1 MLLGARSGRIPRVE
15 LDLLVIGSGPGGQ
28 RAAIQ
33 AAKLG
38 KRVAVTERRN
48 RLGGVSIHTGTIPSK
63 TLRQAT
69 LEQLATRPLDV
80 LDPTR
85 VEESERQAVEQLLD
99 RAAAVVAAE
108 TAITREQFRRNHV
121 GLLPG
126 AASFVDDHTVRVEG
140 TEQPIRAARI
150 VIAAGTRP
158 ARPASVEFDD
168 RTIIDSDGLLKL
180 ESRVPRT
187 MTVVGAGVIGVE
199 YASMFGALGTK
210 VTVVDQ
216 RDRVLSFLDGE
227 IGEAFQ
233 YLLRRRN
240 VTFRLRE
247 RVEAVEALPGRGAR
261 LKLASGKEIVSETVL
276 YATGRQGDTDGL
288 RLEATGLET
297 DKRGRIKVDHTYR
310 TAVPHIYAVGDCAG
324 GGLAA
329 TAMEQG
335 RIAVLHA
342 FDQPVTQLPELVPI
356 GVYAIPELA
365 MVGRTEEE
373 LTDDAI
379 PYVAGIARWSEL
391 ARGVISGD
399 RDGILKLLVSPED
412 RSVLGVHVLGSGAT
426 DLVHIG
432 QAVMAAG
439 AGGLDFLVTAV
450 FNYPTFAESYKV
462 AALDADNRIKAMK
475 SFGT

>member
-1 MLLGARSGRIPRVE
+1 VE

-38 KRVAVTERRN
+38 RHVAVAERRD

-63 TLRQAT
+63 TLRQAV

-85 VEESERQAVEQLLD
+85 VEETERLAIQQLLD
-99 RAAAVVAAE
+99 RASAVVAAE
-108 TAITREQFRRNHV
+108 TAITREQFRRNRV

-126 AASFVDDHTVRVEG
+126 DATFEDPHTVRIAGMDELVH
-140 TEQPIRAARI
+140 ANRI
-150 VIAAGTRP
+150 VIAVGTRP
-158 ARPASVEFDD
+158 ARPASVAFDD

-199 YASMFGALGTK
+199 YASMFGLLGSK

-216 RDRVLSFLDGE
+216 RDRVLPWLDDE

-233 YLLRRRN
+233 YLLRRNN

-247 RVEAVEALPGRGAR
+247 KVEAVEAIPGRGALLR
-261 LKLASGKEIVSETVL
+261 LASGKEVMSETVL
-276 YATGRQGDTDGL
+276 YATGRQGDTEGL
-288 RLEATGLET
+288 GLHNAGLEC
-297 DKRGRIKVDHTYR
+297 DKRGRLAVDHQYR
-310 TAVPHIYAVGDCAG
+310 TTVPHIFAVGDVAG
-324 GGLAA
+324 PPGLAA

-335 RIAVLHA
+335 RIAALHA
-342 FDQPVTQLPELVPI
+342 FEQPVQELPDLIPT

-365 MVGRTEEE
+365 TVGLTEEQ
-373 LTDDAI
+373 LTDAAV
-379 PYVAGIARWSEL
+379 PYVCGVARWNEL
-391 ARGVISGD
+391 ARGVITRD
-399 RDGILKLLVSPED
+399 RDGMLKLLVSLED
-412 RSVLGVHVLGSGAT
+412 RRVLGVHVLGTSAT
-426 DLVHIG
+426 ELVHIG
-432 QAVMAAG
+432 QAVMASG

-462 AALDADNRIKAMK
+462 AALDAANRIRAMAE
-475 SFGT
+475 

>member
-1 MLLGARSGRIPRVE
+1 VE

-38 KRVAVTERRN
+38 KRVAVAERRN

-85 VEESERQAVEQLLD
+85 VEETEQEAIQQLLD

-108 TAITREQFRRNHV
+108 TQITREQFRRNRV
-121 GLLPG
+121 GLLQG
-126 AASFVDDHTVRVEG
+126 AATFIDPNTVQIEDSDEPVK
-140 TEQPIRAARI
+140 AAKI
-150 VIAAGTRP
+150 VIACGTRP
-158 ARPASVEFDD
+158 ARPSTVEFDD

-180 ESRVPRT
+180 AQRVPRT

-216 RDRVLSFLDGE
+216 RDRVLTFLDSE

-247 RVEAVEALPGRGAR
+247 KVDAVESLPGRGAR

-276 YATGRQGDTDGL
+276 YATGRQGDTEHLGIAKAGL
-288 RLEATGLET
+288 KA
-297 DKRGRIKVDHTYR
+297 DKRGRIQVNENCQTE
-310 TAVPHIYAVGDCAG
+310 VPHIFAVGDCAG
-324 GGLAA
+324 GAGLAA

-335 RIAVLHA
+335 RIAALHA
-342 FDQPVTQLPELVPI
+342 FDRPVTQLPQLIPS

-365 MVGRTEEE
+365 LVGATEEA
-373 LTDDAI
+373 LTDASV
-379 PYVAGIARWSEL
+379 PYVCGIARWSEL

-399 RDGILKLLVSPED
+399 REGMLKLLVSAED
-412 RSVLGVHVLGSGAT
+412 RSILGVHVLGTSAT

-432 QAVMAAG
+432 QAVMASG
-439 AGGLDFLVTAV
+439 PNGLDFLVTAV

-462 AALDADNRIKAMK
+462 AALDADNRIKGMAAFNK
-475 SFGT
+475 DA

>member
-1 MLLGARSGRIPRVE
+1 ME

-38 KRVAVTERRN
+38 KRVAVAERRN

-85 VEESERQAVEQLLD
+85 VEETEQEAIEQLLD

-108 TAITREQFRRNHV
+108 TAITREQFRRNRV
-121 GLLPG
+121 GLLQG
-126 AASFVDDHTVRVEG
+126 AATFVDANTVQIEG
-140 TEQPIRAARI
+140 SDEPVRAQRI
-150 VIAAGTRP
+150 VIAVGTRP
-158 ARPASVEFDD
+158 ARPSTVEFDD

-180 ESRVPRT
+180 AQRVPRT

-216 RDRVLSFLDGE
+216 RDRVLTFLDSE

-247 RVEAVEALPGRGAR
+247 KVEAVDALEGRGAR
-261 LKLASGKEIVSETVL
+261 LKLGSGKEIVSETVL
-276 YATGRQGDTDGL
+276 YATGRQGDTEKLGL
-288 RLEATGLET
+288 AKAGLKA
-297 DKRGRIKVDHTYR
+297 DKRGRITVDEAYR
-310 TAVPHIYAVGDCAG
+310 TEVEHIFAVGDCAG
-324 GGLAA
+324 GAGLAA

-335 RIAVLHA
+335 RIAALTA
-342 FDQPVTQLPELVPI
+342 FERPITQLPQLIPT

-373 LTDDAI
+373 LTDRAV
-379 PYVAGIARWSEL
+379 PYVCGIARWSEL

-399 RDGILKLLVSPED
+399 REGMLKLLVSVED
-412 RSVLGVHVLGSGAT
+412 RSILGVHVLGTSAT

-432 QAVMAAG
+432 QAVMASG
-439 AGGLDFLVTAV
+439 ANGLDFLVTAV

-462 AALDADNRIKAMK
+462 AALDADNRIKGMAAFDK
-475 SFGT
+475 SL

>member
-1 MLLGARSGRIPRVE
+1 VE

-38 KRVAVTERRN
+38 KRVAVAERRN

-63 TLRQAT
+63 TLRQAV

-85 VEESERQAVEQLLD
+85 VEDTEREAIQQLMD
-99 RAAAVVAAE
+99 RAAAVVSAE
-108 TAITREQFRRNHV
+108 TAITREQFRRNRV

-126 AASFVDDHTVRVEG
+126 NARFVDDHTVEIEG
-140 TEQPIRAARI
+140 EDEPVHAARI
-150 VIAAGTRP
+150 VIAVGTRP
-158 ARPASVEFDD
+158 ARPPSVEFDD

-180 ESRVPRT
+180 ESRVPRS

-199 YASMFGALGTK
+199 YASMFGALGSK

-216 RDRVLSFLDGE
+216 RDRVLPWLDAE

-233 YLLRRRN
+233 YQLRRHN

-247 RVEAVEALPGRGAR
+247 KVDAVEALKGRGAR

-276 YATGRQGDTDGL
+276 YATGRQGDTADIGL
-288 RLEATGLET
+288 DKTGLET
-297 DKRGRIKVDHTYR
+297 DKRGRIKVDECYR
-310 TAVPHIYAVGDCAG
+310 TAVPHIFAVGDCAG
-324 GGLAA
+324 GAGLAA

-335 RIAVLHA
+335 RIATLHA
-342 FDQPVTQLPELVPI
+342 FEQPVAELPDLIPT

-365 MVGRTEEE
+365 LVGQTEEQ
-373 LTDDAI
+373 LTDAAV

-391 ARGVISGD
+391 ARGVITGD
-399 RDGILKLLVSPED
+399 RDGLLKLLVSSED
-412 RSVLGVHVLGSGAT
+412 RRVLGVHVLGTGAT
-426 DLVHIG
+426 ELVHIG
-432 QAVMAAG
+432 QAVMASG
-439 AGGLDFLVTAV
+439 SEGLDFLVTVV

-462 AALDADNRIKAMK
+462 AALDAMNRIKAME
-475 SFGT
+475 SFG